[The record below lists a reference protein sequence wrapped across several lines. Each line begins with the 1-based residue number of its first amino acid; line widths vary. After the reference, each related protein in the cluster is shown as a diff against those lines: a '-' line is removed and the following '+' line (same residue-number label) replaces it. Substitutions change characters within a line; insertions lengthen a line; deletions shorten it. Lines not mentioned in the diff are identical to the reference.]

1 MPEPSLSAIDRL
13 KARTI
18 AAIASPI
25 VATLGRTLTW
35 RSEGD
40 HYLADILRAGHQ
52 PIFAF
57 WHGRIFGGLY
67 YFRNRNIVVIT
78 SRNFDGE
85 WISGIITRFGYGTAR
100 GSTSRGGARA
110 LVQLR
115 RDLSQGKPVGFT
127 LDGPRGPARVAQ
139 PGAVWLAG
147 ATAQPILPFHVEAER
162 FWEAPSWDRT
172 QLPRPFTTI
181 AMAIGAPIAVPD
193 TADATVER
201 KRQELEQTLTL
212 LEARARALLTGVQA

>member
-1 MPEPSLSAIDRL
+1 MPDGSLSALDRL

-18 AAIASPI
+18 AAIASPV
-25 VATLGRTLTW
+25 VAVLGRTLIW

-40 HYLADILRAGHQ
+40 DYLDDIATSGRQ

-85 WISGIITRFGYGTAR
+85 WIAGIITRFGFGTAR

-115 RDLSQGKPVGFT
+115 RDLAEGRPVAFT

-147 ATAQPILPFHVEAER
+147 ATGQPILPFHVEADR

-181 AMAIGAPIAVPD
+181 AMAIGPPLMVPD
-193 TADATVER
+193 TTDTIVEE
-201 KRQELEQTLTL
+201 KRVELERTLGA
-212 LEARARALLTGVQA
+212 LETRARALLNGVRS

>member
-1 MPEPSLSAIDRL
+1 MSDASLSAIDRL
-13 KARTI
+13 KARSI
-18 AAIASPI
+18 AAIASPL
-25 VATLGRTLTW
+25 VAMLGRTLRW

-40 HYLADILRAGHQ
+40 QYLDDLVKAGRQ
-52 PIFAF
+52 PILAV

-85 WISGIITRFGYGTAR
+85 WIAGIITRFGFGTAR

-115 RDLSQGKPVGFT
+115 RDLADGRPVGFT

-147 ATAQPILPFHVEAER
+147 ATGHPILPFHVEASR

-172 QLPRPFTTI
+172 QLPKPFATI
-181 AMAIGAPIAVPD
+181 AVAIGRPITVPD
-193 TADATVER
+193 TSEAAVEE
-201 KRQELEQTLTL
+201 KRHELEATMTM
-212 LEARARALLTGVQA
+212 LESRAQALLTGVRR